1 MNASLNQP
9 ISLGAL
15 IRFTLPSMAMMVV
28 MSLYTVVDG
37 TFVSRLIGTDAFSA
51 VNIVY
56 PLVSLTVGLGTM
68 FGTGLA
74 AIVSRM
80 QGQGEVDRAN
90 RTLSFVLVAGTV
102 LGLIC
107 TLVSWIFLD
116 PILIAMGANAEI
128 LDYCRAYA
136 QPLLFFFAPNILQLT
151 FQALYV
157 ADGRPGMG
165 LGVTILG
172 GLTNVALDYLFIAE
186 LGMDIAGAAVA
197 TGIGYTIPT
206 LFGLWYFVR
215 GRGTLRFVRPTMAW
229 RDLGAAAANG
239 SSEMVSNLSTSVT
252 TFLFNITMMRLLGSD
267 GVAAISVLLYL
278 DFVLIAMSLG
288 YSLGV
293 APMISYCR
301 GSGDVA
307 RLRKLFRLSFA
318 LTAGTGLCMTLATLL
333 FADGLSAIFTPRGS
347 SVYLL
352 AVSGL
357 RIYGISYLFKGVN
370 VFSSALF
377 TALEDGRTSAL
388 LSCMRTLVLLTGC
401 LVTLTALFGVD
412 GVWFAAPVAEGAALL
427 LSLFFL
433 LRYRKTYD
441 YF

>member
-1 MNASLNQP
+1 MNTSLNQP
-9 ISLGAL
+9 ITLPSLL
-15 IRFTLPSMAMMVV
+15 RFTLPSMAMMVV

-56 PLVSLTVGLGTM
+56 PLLSLTVGLGTM

-90 RTLSFVLVAGTV
+90 RTLSFVLLSGTV
-102 LGLIC
+102 LGVIC

-116 PILIAMGANAEI
+116 PILIAMGADASI
-128 LDYCRAYA
+128 LDYCRDYA
-136 QPLLFFFAPNILQLT
+136 LPLLPFFAPNILQLA

-165 LGVTILG
+165 LGVTVLG
-172 GLTNVALDYLFIAE
+172 GLTNVALDYLFIAK
-186 LGMDIAGAAVA
+186 LDMGISGAAVA

-206 LFGLWYFVR
+206 LFGLWYFAR
-215 GRGTLRFVRPTMAW
+215 GRGALRFVRPVAAW
-229 RDLGAAAANG
+229 RDLVNTASNG

-252 TFLFNITMMRLLGSD
+252 TFLFNIIMMRLLGSD

-278 DFVLIAMSLG
+278 DFVLIALSLG

-293 APMISYCR
+293 APLISYCR

-307 RLRKLFRLSFA
+307 RLQKLVRLSFA
-318 LTAGTGLCMTLATLL
+318 LTVGTGLVMTLATLL
-333 FADGLSAIFTPRGS
+333 FADGLSAIFTPRDS
-347 SVYLL
+347 TVYLL

-357 RIYGISYLFKGVN
+357 RIYGISYLFKGIN

-388 LSCMRTLVLLTGC
+388 LSCMRTLVLLTGS
-401 LVTLTALFGVD
+401 LIALAALFGVD
-412 GVWFAAPVAEGAALL
+412 GVWFAAPVAEGLALV
-427 LSLFFL
+427 LSLL
-433 LRYRKTYD
+433 CLWRYRRTYD